1 LEVMGKPAMVRL
13 RLHDPSF
20 TDELVSFLRRC
31 QCQVRD
37 LGRATVAV
45 GVGHDVDTEAVV
57 RRLTFGLCCRCGEEI
72 EQALFRL
79 GSPHCHDCREGSS
92 LSRRADA
99 EIRDEWTRMEVESYL
114 RVWRALHPSAVVDLV
129 A

>member
-1 LEVMGKPAMVRL
+1 MVRL

-57 RRLTFGLCCRCGEEI
+57 RRLSFGLCCRLRRRTSSSALPARLAALPRLPRGLQPLAPGE
-72 EQALFRL
+72 
-79 GSPHCHDCREGSS
+79 
-92 LSRRADA
+92 A

-114 RVWRALHPSAVVDLV
+114 RVWRALHPGAAVDLV

>member
-1 LEVMGKPAMVRL
+1 MEVDGEAAMVRL
-13 RLHDPSF
+13 RLHDPTF

-37 LGRATVAV
+37 LGRDTVAV

-57 RRLTFGLCCRCGEEI
+57 RRLSSGLCCRCGDEI

-79 GSPHCHDCREGSS
+79 GSPHCHDCREGSG
-92 LSRRADA
+92 LSRRAEA

-114 RVWRALHPSAVVDLV
+114 RVWRALHPGAVVDLV

>member
-1 LEVMGKPAMVRL
+1 MVRL

-45 GVGHDVDTEAVV
+45 GVGHDVDTDAVV
-57 RRLTFGLCCRCGEEI
+57 RRLSSGLCCRCSGAI

-92 LSRRADA
+92 LSRRGEA

-114 RVWRALHPSAVVDLV
+114 RVWRALHPGAAVDLV

>member
-1 LEVMGKPAMVRL
+1 MVRL

-37 LGRATVAV
+37 VGPATVAV
-45 GVGHDVDTEAVV
+45 GVGHDVDPEAAVQRV
-57 RRLTFGLCCRCGEEI
+57 SSGLCCTCGDVIEE
-72 EQALFRL
+72 ALFRL
-79 GSPHCHDCREGSS
+79 GSCRCHDCREGSAGFA
-92 LSRRADA
+92 RRP
-99 EIRDEWTRMEVESYL
+99 ESEVRDEWTRMEVESYL
-114 RVWRALHPSAVVDLV
+114 RVWRVLHPGAAVELV